1 MADTPSSAES
11 QEVFQAFDK
20 YFQKLETHN
29 TNQVETL
36 KRLEVRIDQNDK
48 RIEQNEKVIN
58 KLDNRLVKLETIVER
73 VDNTLTSI
81 QDEQKELRQHI
92 QDEQKELRQHI
103 QDEQKELR
111 QHIQDEQKE
120 LRQHIDGKFDTVATR
135 IYWTAGI
142 AVAILTFVLKFIVP
156 PSP

>member
-48 RIEQNEKVIN
+48 RIEQNEKVIT

-111 QHIQDEQKE
+111 QHI
-120 LRQHIDGKFDTVATR
+120 DGKFDTIATR
-135 IYWTAGI
+135 LYWTAGI

>member
-111 QHIQDEQKE
+111 QHI
-120 LRQHIDGKFDTVATR
+120 DGKFDTIATR

>member
-73 VDNTLTSI
+73 VDNTLTG
-81 QDEQKELRQHI
+81 
-92 QDEQKELRQHI
+92 I

-120 LRQHIDGKFDTVATR
+120 LRQHIDGKFDTIATR

>member
-48 RIEQNEKVIN
+48 RIEQNEKVIT

-92 QDEQKELRQHI
+92 
-103 QDEQKELR
+103 
-111 QHIQDEQKE
+111 
-120 LRQHIDGKFDTVATR
+120 DGKFDTIATR
-135 IYWTAGI
+135 LYWTAGI